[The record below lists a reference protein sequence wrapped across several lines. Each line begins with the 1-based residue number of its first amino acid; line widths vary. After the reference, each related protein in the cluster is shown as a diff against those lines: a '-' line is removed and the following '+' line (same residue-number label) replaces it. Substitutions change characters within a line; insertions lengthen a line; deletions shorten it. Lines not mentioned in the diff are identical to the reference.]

1 MADNNKSIL
10 EQALMDAK
18 RIQEALN
25 ANTKEIL
32 RSVAREEIDGLVKE
46 SLNEDYQEEDVD
58 ADEIETGA
66 EEAGEKAGDDL
77 ETANGAFEV
86 ASDATTAQ
94 LRNAF
99 KKASKNKVT
108 SRALLN
114 EFIREVA

>member
-1 MADNNKSIL
+1 MNYLGWDVSFGDL
-10 EQALMDAK
+10 AK
-18 RIQEALN
+18 KMRKEKYCVIPSTGY
-25 ANTKEIL
+25 TKYFGI
-32 RSVAREEIDGLVKE
+32 G
-46 SLNEDYQEEDVD
+46 
-58 ADEIETGA
+58 G
-66 EEAGEKAGDDL
+66 GDDL